1 MEKEQKNYT
10 RYEKARLIGSR
21 ALQLAQGAPM
31 KVELSKKELEEIKYN
46 PVEIAT
52 IEFEKGVLPITIKR
66 TLPQE
71 NQKQEEKEK

>member
-1 MEKEQKNYT
+1 MEKKNYT

-21 ALQLAQGAPM
+21 ALQLSQGAPM
-31 KVELSKKELEEIKYN
+31 KVELSKKELEKIKYN

-52 IEFEKGVLPITIKR
+52 IEFEKGVLPITIRR

-71 NQKQEEKEK
+71 EKKEEKEK